1 MPTDEGSG
9 MIVGGRKVN
18 VGTEVAFDGGV
29 RQIEAGAKSSVVG
42 YYRNAGNTRLFAGA
56 SSEFY
61 FRDQNQRDSRDW
73 DYMTTVSAG
82 PTVDARIEAG
92 AATITAGT
100 DIYAEFG
107 MLKSEAYDSWRADH
121 PMAVVRNTM
130 QDKADPYYY
139 AYGVAVTPRI
149 NVAYRGVN
157 VGGKVAAH
165 AFTSMNGVDRDQE
178 MMTADPSMRDT
189 DATAEAWLAYTHK
202 SVTVSVDGRAHRRD
216 GKIESARAAQTDTT
230 TMFSVAYNR

>member
-1 MPTDEGSG
+1 MV
-9 MIVGGRKVN
+9 VGGRKVN
-18 VGTEVAFDGGV
+18 VGIEVPFDGSV
-29 RQIEAGAKSSVVG
+29 RAVEAGAKSSVIG
-42 YYRNAGNTRLFAGA
+42 YYHNGANHRLFAGA

-61 FRDQNQRDSRDW
+61 FRDQNQRQSREW

-82 PTVDARIEAG
+82 PTIDAQLQVTDD
-92 AATITAGT
+92 AALTLGT

-107 MLKSEAYDSWRADH
+107 MLKSEAFDQWRSMNPTAI
-121 PMAVVRNTM
+121 VRNSM
-130 QDKADPYYY
+130 RDREDPYYY

-157 VGGKVAAH
+157 LGGKVSAH

-189 DATAEAWLAYTHK
+189 DATAEAWLGYTHK
-202 SVTVSVDGRAHRRD
+202 SVTVAVDGRAHRRA
-216 GKIESARAAQTDTT
+216 GAIETARSSQTDTT
-230 TMFSVAYNR
+230 TMLSVAYNR